1 MPYTYS
7 HHARQ
12 RMQERGITEAN
23 IEWAI
28 GGGSS
33 RAIEE
38 GKTLHQRWWTDSD
51 GDRWGLFVI
60 SDDDHIV
67 TTWIREG

>member
-1 MPYTYS
+1 MTFS
-7 HHARQ
+7 QHARE
-12 RMQERGITEAN
+12 RMAERGITEGD
-23 IEWAI
+23 ISWTI
-28 GGGSS
+28 TGGNS

-38 GKTLHQRWWTDSD
+38 GKTLYQRWWTDEY

-60 SDDDHIV
+60 ARGSSVI

>member
-1 MPYTYS
+1 MAYTYS
-7 HHARQ
+7 YHARQ

-23 IEWAI
+23 IAWAI
-28 GGGSS
+28 NGGNARG
-33 RAIEE
+33 IEE
-38 GKTLHQRWWTDSD
+38 GKTLYQRWWTDGN

-60 SDDDHIV
+60 AAGNHIV